1 MILEHEISVPAPPHE
16 VFTLLGDVERV
27 AGCVPGAAVEGREP
41 ETGGGEAY
49 RGRVKVKVGPIS
61 AEYTGVVRFLDV
73 DDTALSLRL
82 QGRGADAHGNG
93 DAEAEVLVTLI
104 DTGGG
109 TTVSLKTDLVI
120 RGKIAQFGKG
130 AINKVSDR
138 ILEQFAVNL
147 AALLAGDGARVQEA
161 AAGGVTP
168 HPATESSAPTA
179 TTPASAPSELDGL
192 ALVAG
197 PLAKYLPVA
206 GAFAIGLAQGW
217 LLATVRSQAKQL
229 KEVRRVRS

>member
-1 MILEHEISVPAPPHE
+1 MILEHEISVAAPPRE
-16 VFTLLGDVERV
+16 VFALLGDVERV
-27 AGCVPGAAVEGREP
+27 AGCVPGAAIEGRDAD
-41 ETGGGEAY
+41 TGGEAY

-61 AEYTGVVRFLDV
+61 AEYAGVVRFLDV
-73 DDTALSLRL
+73 NDAELSLRL
-82 QGRGADAHGNG
+82 QARGADAHGNG
-93 DAEAEVLVTLI
+93 DAEAEVLVTLAES
-104 DTGGG
+104 GKG

-147 AALLAGDGARVQEA
+147 SALLAGDEPPGRQSGT
-161 AAGGVTP
+161 GGVGP
-168 HPATESSAPTA
+168 QQHVSAAPTA
-179 TTPASAPSELDGL
+179 AASGPSELDGL

-197 PLAKYLPVA
+197 PLTKYLPVV
-206 GAFAIGLAQGW
+206 GAFAVGIAQGW

-229 KEVRRVRS
+229 KEVRRVRN

>member
-1 MILEHEISVPAPPHE
+1 MILEHEISVPAPPRE
-16 VFTLLGDVERV
+16 VFALLGDVERV
-27 AGCVPGAAVEGREP
+27 AGCVPGAAIEGLD
-41 ETGGGEAY
+41 TDTSGEAY

-61 AEYTGVVRFLDV
+61 AEYAGMVRFLDV
-73 DDTALSLRL
+73 NDTELSLRL

-93 DAEAEVLVTLI
+93 DAEAEVLVTLT
-104 DTGGG
+104 DSGEG

-147 AALLAGDGARVQEA
+147 SALLAGDEPARRQPGT
-161 AAGGVTP
+161 GGVEP
-168 HPATESSAPTA
+168 QQPSSPEPTA
-179 TTPASAPSELDGL
+179 VTSAASELDGL

-206 GAFAIGLAQGW
+206 GAFAVGVAQGW
-217 LLATVRSQAKQL
+217 LVATVRSQAKQL
-229 KEVRRVRS
+229 KEMRRVRN

>member
-1 MILEHEISVPAPPHE
+1 MILEHEIAVAAPPRE

-27 AGCVPGAAVEGREP
+27 AGCVPGAAIEGREAD
-41 ETGGGEAY
+41 TSGEVY

-61 AEYTGVVRFLDV
+61 AEYAGVVRFLDV
-73 DDTALSLRL
+73 DDTELSLRL

-93 DAEAEVLVTLI
+93 DVEAEVLVTLAES
-104 DTGGG
+104 GEG

-147 AALLAGDGARVQEA
+147 SALLAGDEPVGRQPGT
-161 AAGGVTP
+161 GGVDAHRP
-168 HPATESSAPTA
+168 VSSAPVA
-179 TTPASAPSELDGL
+179 APAAQRELDGL

-206 GAFAIGLAQGW
+206 GAFAVGVVQGW
-217 LLATVRSQAKQL
+217 LVATVRSQAKQL
-229 KEVRRVRS
+229 KEMRRVRN